1 VPTATIASA
10 TPTTSSGGNGGGKKK
25 KKKKKEAKAVPETR
39 SGTVVRVNQ
48 VAQSYAIASN
58 NALTAIHTA
67 SLPQVGDQ
75 VQSPVRK
82 LANGTYAEQ
91 GSRTAQGTTDSASF
105 LGTVT
110 YCADLEQPTVPCDG
124 SSPADHYA
132 YTVSSPGASVL
143 VSTPVPAQGS
153 PPPVGAVVTVGV
165 HIGTAFEPVTPASW
179 AADTTCTPQY
189 DEQHGTPAGPPTVPS
204 LTQTSVAVTPPA
216 ESSDLEAVV
225 QSVCPVGTP
234 KLILSA
240 DDIREAGRDLAALDV
255 PAGFDLTKLS
265 AGEPVYTTVG
275 IAADGK
281 LSLKGITSDLGA
293 TGADDATQGQG
304 SLAGK

>member
-1 VPTATIASA
+1 M
-10 TPTTSSGGNGGGKKK
+10 
-25 KKKKKEAKAVPETR
+25 
-39 SGTVVRVNQ
+39 
-48 VAQSYAIASN
+48 
-58 NALTAIHTA
+58 
-67 SLPQVGDQ
+67 
-75 VQSPVRK
+75 
-82 LANGTYAEQ
+82 
-91 GSRTAQGTTDSASF
+91 
-105 LGTVT
+105 
-110 YCADLEQPTVPCDG
+110 
-124 SSPADHYA
+124 
-132 YTVSSPGASVL
+132 
-143 VSTPVPAQGS
+143 
-153 PPPVGAVVTVGV
+153 GAVVTVGV
-165 HIGTAFEPVTPASW
+165 HIGTAFQPVTPASW
-179 AADTTCTPQY
+179 ATDTTCTPQY
-189 DEQHGTPAGPPTVPS
+189 DEQHGTPAGPPTAPS
-204 LTQTSVAVTPPA
+204 LTQTSVTVTPPA

-225 QSVCPVGTP
+225 QTVCPVGTP